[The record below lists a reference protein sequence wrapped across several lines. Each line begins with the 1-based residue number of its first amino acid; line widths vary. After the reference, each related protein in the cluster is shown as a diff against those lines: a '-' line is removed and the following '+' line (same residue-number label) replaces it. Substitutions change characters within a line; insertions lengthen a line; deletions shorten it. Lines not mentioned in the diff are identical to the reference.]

1 MKEIESAGII
11 IHGRVLNGEERSK
24 TVGVM
29 GKISGFWRKE
39 VWLYAWLVVEWNLN
53 QGFSCGRNCTQL
65 YNTVPFSS
73 FKIWLKSLIGIY
85 ERDMNVYQKCFE
97 GWKVWRKLWALKC
110 NFETRRLICGIS
122 MESKNKVFF
131 SFWLFGRKGKK
142 GLLKKSS
149 LFQFSNFFKIRR
161 LQIKSR
167 KVFVRTQT
175 WDRGFRIVVNVC
187 CGGLRKL
194 TLGICYKLGFNI
206 HFLMIK

>member
-110 NFETRRLICGIS
+110 NFETRRLICGIL

-131 SFWLFGRKGKK
+131 PFDFLEGRERRACWKNHHSFSFQTFSRSEDYKLNQERCLFEHK
-142 GLLKKSS
+142 LE
-149 LFQFSNFFKIRR
+149 I
-161 LQIKSR
+161 
-167 KVFVRTQT
+167 
-175 WDRGFRIVVNVC
+175 
-187 CGGLRKL
+187 GGL
-194 TLGICYKLGFNI
+194 G
-206 HFLMIK
+206 